1 MSDYK
6 INILHLYPD
15 LLNLYGDKGN
25 IECLRKRLEWRNI
38 GVEVVNFTAENA
50 DIDFS
55 NTDIIFIGGGL
66 DREEDIV
73 LKRLLE
79 KKEQLKAFVEDGG
92 SVVAVCGGY
101 QILGKYRERDGQ
113 KQECLDI
120 LDIYTNEQADSERMF
135 GDAIIEVD
143 GLRQKV
149 VGFENHSG
157 KTNIG
162 NHTPL
167 GKVIKGY
174 GNDGV
179 SGSEGVVYKNTI
191 GTYLYGPL
199 LPKNPELCDWILEGA
214 LKRKYPE
221 FKDLEPIDD
230 GLEILANQYIVER
243 KMA

>member
-1 MSDYK
+1 MCDYK

-38 GVEVVNFTAENA
+38 GVEVIDFTSETA
-50 DIDFS
+50 DIDFL

-66 DREEDIV
+66 EREEDIV

-101 QILGKYRERDGQ
+101 QLLGKYRERNG
-113 KQECLDI
+113 KEQECLDI
-120 LDIYTNEQADSERMF
+120 LDIYTKEQSDSKRMF
-135 GDAIIEVD
+135 GDVVVEVE
-143 GLRQKV
+143 GLNQKV

-191 GTYLYGPL
+191 GTYLSGPL
-199 LPKNPELCDWILEGA
+199 LPKNPELCDRILRGV
-214 LKRKYPE
+214 LKHKYPE
-221 FKDLEPIDD
+221 FKELEPIDD
-230 GLEILANQYIVER
+230 GIEILANQYIVER